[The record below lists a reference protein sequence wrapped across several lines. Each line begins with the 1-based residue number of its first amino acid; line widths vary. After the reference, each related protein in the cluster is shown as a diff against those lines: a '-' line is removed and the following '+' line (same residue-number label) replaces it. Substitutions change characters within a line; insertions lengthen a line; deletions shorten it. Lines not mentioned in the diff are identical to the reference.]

1 MRLGRGQKKPTK
13 YVLKKLQ
20 KPKTLYGGTNLNLT
34 LFFMLGDIILLIV
47 FKHLNYKNH
56 PSFESGTKTGI
67 LEFPLWLSG
76 E

>member
-1 MRLGRGQKKPTK
+1 M
-13 YVLKKLQ
+13 
-20 KPKTLYGGTNLNLT
+20 GGTNLNLT